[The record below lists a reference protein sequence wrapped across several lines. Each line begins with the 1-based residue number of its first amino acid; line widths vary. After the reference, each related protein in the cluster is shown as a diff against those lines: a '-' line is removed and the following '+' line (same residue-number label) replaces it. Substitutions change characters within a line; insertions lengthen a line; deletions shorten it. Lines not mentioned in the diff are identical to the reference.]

1 MGHLTGV
8 RGRLGRAGFTLVE
21 LLLTVAL
28 FLLLASVAVFN
39 FGSLQRGAPLEEGAA
54 MMESLFRYTRAQA
67 ASTGR
72 TLRVVFSEGT
82 GAVATTT
89 NYVASTP
96 GSVQVLW
103 EADPLGAPGQ
113 FAVLTDAGPFTDRL
127 NELIE
132 VRAVQSVAASSG
144 TPSTYANLAAGAEVA
159 AVASVDSTNAPSGSV
174 NPGFATPWPP
184 VVFYPDGSSDSVEV
198 WLASRDADDSRQLG
212 VALSGVVGT
221 TRRKWRTLDPNGA
234 VGAESDVTEMADEA
248 DGKDP
253 AP

>member
-1 MGHLTGV
+1 MGHLTGA

-54 MMESLFRYTRAQA
+54 MMESLFRYTRARA

-89 NYVASTP
+89 NFVAATP

-113 FAVLTDAGPFTDRL
+113 FAVLADAGQFTDRL

-132 VRAVQSVAASSG
+132 VRAVQSVDAAAG
-144 TPSTYANLAAGAEVA
+144 TPSAYANLAVGDGIV
-159 AVASVDSTNAPSGSV
+159 AVASIDSTNAPPGSV
-174 NPGFATPWPP
+174 NTGFAAPWPP

-198 WLASRDADDSRQLG
+198 WFASRDADDPRQLG

-221 TRRKWRTLDPNGA
+221 TRRKWRTLDPNGG
-234 VGAESDVTEMADEA
+234 VGAESDVMGMADEA
-248 DGKDP
+248 DGKES